1 MLRILIGVIIGI
13 LIALY
18 FQEDITNIFNSID
31 KILEYLLDDT

>member
-18 FQEDITNIFNSID
+18 FQEDITNIFNNID
-31 KILEYLLDDT
+31 KILEYLLDDN

>member
-18 FQEDITNIFNSID
+18 FQEDITNIFDNID